1 MAPAAYGPNPQSTA
15 GRQKSLTD
23 GGDWQLSHLQ
33 PSMPPVQ
40 DITDICICEIP
51 ATTHSQGQC
60 LDLYSVLQIHVGF
73 HSNAPMV

>member
-1 MAPAAYGPNPQSTA
+1 MTPAAYGPYPRSTA
-15 GRQKSLTD
+15 AGQKRLPD
-23 GGDWQLSHLQ
+23 WDWQLSHLQ
-33 PSMPPVQ
+33 FSMLSVK
-40 DITDICICEIP
+40 DMTDICICEMP